1 MAREMGEVGTHFQ
14 FENEHVKIW
23 DLILEPGEASSWHQ
37 HTMNYLFVVTEPG
50 TLGVEYGD
58 GSSGEQEYQL
68 GQVVMG
74 QKDSVHRVT
83 NVGSS
88 RWRNAIVEI
97 KK

>member
-1 MAREMGEVGTHFQ
+1 MFIVIEPSPLKAEH
-14 FENEHVKIW
+14 EN
-23 DLILEPGEASSWHQ
+23 
-37 HTMNYLFVVTEPG
+37 
-50 TLGVEYGD
+50 
-58 GSSGEQEYQL
+58 GSSGISDSSA

-88 RWRNAIVEI
+88 RYKNVIVEI